1 MIRFDHI
8 AIGCATLEQGAAYVA
23 DQTGLSIPMGG
34 EHPLM
39 GTHNLLMSLS
49 ADTFFEVISINPTAP
64 NPSQN
69 RWFGLDD
76 PAVQKSFSNRAKT
89 HSWVLNSDDL
99 DKDLAIAKSL
109 GIDLGTPRTQTRG
122 DLTWRFAVREDG
134 AIPLDGAAPMIMEW
148 PTDMQAHPASGMT
161 DLRARLKSIVLNT
174 RYAKEVNKLLNTL
187 GDGNMPIE
195 IHDSP
200 ETKLTVTL
208 TLQNGREAV
217 LD

>member
-1 MIRFDHI
+1 MLIFDHI

-23 DQTGLSIPMGG
+23 DKTGLTIPMGG

-39 GTHNLLMSLS
+39 GTHNLLMSLGV
-49 ADTFFEVISINPTAP
+49 DTFFEVISINPTAP
-64 NPSQN
+64 KPAQN

-76 PAVQKSFSNRAKT
+76 PAVQKSLSSRAKP
-89 HSWVLNSDDL
+89 HSWILNSDNL
-99 DKDLAIAKSL
+99 EADLATAKSL

-122 DLTWRFAVREDG
+122 DLTWRFAVRDDG

-148 PTDMQAHPASGMT
+148 PANMQAHPASGMT
-161 DLRARLKSIVLNT
+161 DMGARIKSIVLDT
-174 RYAKEVNKLLNTL
+174 TYAQEVNKLLNTL
-187 GDGNMPIE
+187 GNGNMPIE

-200 ETKLTVTL
+200 DTKLTVTL

>member
-1 MIRFDHI
+1 MLRFDHI
-8 AIGCATLEQGAAYVA
+8 AIGCATLNLGAAYVA
-23 DQTGLSIPMGG
+23 DKTGLTIPMGG

-39 GTHNLLMSLS
+39 GTHNLLMSLGT
-49 ADTFFEVISINPTAP
+49 DTFFEVISINPTAP
-64 NPSQN
+64 KPTQN

-76 PAVQKSFSNRAKT
+76 PAVQKSLSNRAKP
-89 HSWVLNSDDL
+89 HSWILNSDDL
-99 DKDLAIAKSL
+99 EADLAIAKSL

-122 DLTWRFAVREDG
+122 DLTWRFAVRDDG
-134 AIPLDGAAPMIMEW
+134 AIPLGGAAPMIMEW

-161 DLRARLKSIVLNT
+161 DLGARLKSIILDT

-195 IHDSP
+195 VHDSP
-200 ETKLTVTL
+200 DTKLTATL